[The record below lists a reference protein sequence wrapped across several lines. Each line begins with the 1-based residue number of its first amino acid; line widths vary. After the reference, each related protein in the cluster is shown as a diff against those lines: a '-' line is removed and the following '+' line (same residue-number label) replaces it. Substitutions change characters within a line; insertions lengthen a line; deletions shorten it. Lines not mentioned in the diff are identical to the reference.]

1 MSPPL
6 VRYLKSEVTAAYPPS
21 TWRKVLRIEGL
32 PGQVQVRG
40 FDGDARP
47 VWMEERAPH
56 PVADGERRVPFV
68 LASLSDDDAAV
79 VAVVVA
85 RRRGFHAV

>member
-1 MSPPL
+1 MFILASERDERRRDVPL
-6 VRYLKSEVTAAYPPS
+6 P
-21 TWRKVLRIEGL
+21 VLRIEGL

-47 VWMEERAPH
+47 VWMEDGAPH

-68 LASLSDDDAAV
+68 LASFSDDDAAV